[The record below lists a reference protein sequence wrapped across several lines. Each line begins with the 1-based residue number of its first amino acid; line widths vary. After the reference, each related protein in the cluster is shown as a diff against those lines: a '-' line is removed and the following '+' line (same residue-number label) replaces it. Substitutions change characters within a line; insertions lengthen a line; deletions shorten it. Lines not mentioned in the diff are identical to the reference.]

1 MRVAVY
7 LLFCIPFLI
16 SVPIFAQKSAATAAQ
31 PAASAVTVPLV
42 LDHNRIVVDAD
53 ISTSGSTAQRVR
65 AWVDNGDP
73 EFWMSQ
79 RVARL
84 MGFDVNCDGQACT
97 GKPGAAIGELSIH
110 GFGILLPAMGGGV
123 KVLPGVAAPGMNAEI
138 HISSTI
144 LRGYDVLVDFPGRKF
159 SIGPRGSLRF
169 DGTKTKAA
177 IDSATGLIRIPSQ
190 IENKKYELGLDL
202 GSSMS
207 TLSKGLFDKLSGAH
221 PDWPK
226 MTGGVG
232 PANSTGSGDELKQR
246 LLRLDR
252 LQFGPLFLVD
262 VAVADS
268 AEGRISTQGTEV
280 GSAAS
285 GALGSEALLNY
296 RIGLDYAHSAVYF
309 EIGRTFNF
317 PDFDVIG
324 LTLRPEA
331 DGRFTVA
338 AIADFH
344 GEPSVLS
351 GVDGVQVG
359 DSLLAVDDIPTAGST
374 MGQVWAMLG
383 GEIGQQRRLTLE
395 RDGKRFVLL
404 AKVQHFLGRSTA
416 KSTASD
422 RSVRPTRA
430 NYFPNTSCSRVWV
443 VAGSKLS
450 LTSTVSPFSS
460 MTTVPSSVVQIW
472 RPERRTFNSASAAS
486 SSAVPAWRVCS
497 ARL

>member
-1 MRVAVY
+1 MRVAVC
-7 LLFCIPFLI
+7 LLFCISCLI
-16 SVPIFAQKSAATAAQ
+16 RIPVFAQKSAANAAR
-31 PAASAVTVPLV
+31 PAASAVTVPLI
-42 LDHNRIVVDAD
+42 LDHNRIVIEAD
-53 ISTSGSTAQRVR
+53 VSLSDGPPQRVR

-73 EFWMSQ
+73 EFSMSQ

-84 MGFDVNCDGQACT
+84 MGFDVVCDGQACT
-97 GKPGAAIGELSIH
+97 GKPGAAVGELSIR
-110 GFGILLPAMGGGV
+110 GFRILLPAMGSA
-123 KVLPGVAAPGMNAEI
+123 KVLQGMGAHGMNAEI
-138 HISSTI
+138 RIPSMI
-144 LRGYDVLVDFPGRKF
+144 LRDYDVLVDFPGRKF
-159 SIGPRGSLRF
+159 TIGPRGSLKF
-169 DGTKTKAA
+169 NGTKTKAVV
-177 IDSATGLIRIPSQ
+177 DSTTGLIRIQSQ

-207 TLSKGLFDKLSGAH
+207 FLSKELFEKLSGAH

-226 MTGGVG
+226 MTGAVG
-232 PANSTGSGDELKQR
+232 PANVTGSSDELKQR
-246 LLRLDR
+246 LMRVDR

-268 AEGRISTQGTEV
+268 AEGRILTQGTAV
-280 GSAAS
+280 GSAVS

-296 RIGLDYAHSAVYF
+296 RIGFDYAHSAVYF

-331 DGRFTVA
+331 DGKFAVA
-338 AIADFH
+338 AIADFN

-351 GVDGVQVG
+351 GEDGVQVS
-359 DSLLAVDDIPTAGST
+359 DLLLAVDDIPTAGST
-374 MGQVWAMLG
+374 LGQVWAMLG

-404 AKVQHFLGRSTA
+404 AKVRHFLGSSSA
-416 KSTASD
+416 KSTAPD

-430 NYFPNTSCSRVWV
+430 NYFRKTSCSNVCV
-443 VAGSKLS
+443 VSGSKLS

-460 MTTVPSSVVQIW
+460 MTTVPSSVVQVW

-497 ARL
+497 TCL